1 MRLGVRTFLC
11 SVVPLSVMLLL
22 AFWSIERVVA
32 LTVQSGLRSALRE
45 GQLTV
50 ATIRSRTED
59 QNRRY
64 LRIIGENATLKA
76 GLQLLASEGSAMDAR
91 ATLED
96 QLRELCGTADLDMLL
111 VSTPEGVSIAGVV
124 RDSEDVRPLNLASIR
139 PPLSG
144 FFVNGAEIYQ
154 ITTVPVDQ
162 ADESLALLSVGQKLK
177 FADFS
182 MPLVLTRGNELIR
195 SSVPGLDSRELQ
207 RSLSKCGAEPEC
219 DLKIAGSTFLSLA
232 SHNSAAS
239 AAWQIRT
246 LVNLDAAQ
254 RPAQATIR
262 GVFAGTAAVAIAAAI
277 LMTLVTSRSVVKP
290 IARVIEHLRQ
300 SEKTGKLQEFDP
312 DFSTVREIRELIE
325 GFNRAALAVREGEE
339 TLQRAY
345 IEFIGA
351 LANALDARDTYT
363 AGHSSRVSAF
373 SCLIG
378 QGLQMT
384 PSQMDDLRIGALLH
398 DVGKIGVADQV
409 LQKPGKLTSEE
420 FEQIKQ
426 HPKVGRRILEG
437 VEGFARFLDSVEL
450 HHENWDGTGY
460 PHGLAGNQVPL
471 AARIIHVADAYDAMT
486 SDRPYRRGF
495 THNVAADILQQNA
508 GTQFDP
514 EIVNVFLA
522 ATQRE
527 ADSGRD
533 LAQLLIAV
541 NGFTNQVP
549 STAARVE
556 SRVA

>member
-1 MRLGVRTFLC
+1 
-11 SVVPLSVMLLL
+11 
-22 AFWSIERVVA
+22 
-32 LTVQSGLRSALRE
+32 
-45 GQLTV
+45 
-50 ATIRSRTED
+50 
-59 QNRRY
+59 
-64 LRIIGENATLKA
+64 
-76 GLQLLASEGSAMDAR
+76 MDAR